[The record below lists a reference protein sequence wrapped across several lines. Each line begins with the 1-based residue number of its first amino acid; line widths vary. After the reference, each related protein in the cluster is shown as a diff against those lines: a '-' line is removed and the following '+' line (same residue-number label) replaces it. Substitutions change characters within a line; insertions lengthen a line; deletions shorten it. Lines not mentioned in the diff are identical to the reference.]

1 MRVVVF
7 VALLAVAAFAAPV
20 IIVHKEVSEPHVLH
34 GGELRITTT
43 AHNVG
48 DEPATDFV
56 LEDQSET
63 KKVASFGPGENV
75 TITSTV
81 TAHTLGNLDLASAVA
96 TWAVADETTRRR
108 ATSNQVREEE
118 RDEKRHAT
126 EVGPRGFV
134 NVVTSSEYERITS
147 RFIKE
152 TILFTVFALV
162 IVGFPFGVYRQ
173 KKVQVELHLKE
184 ARKK

>member
-1 MRVVVF
+1 
-7 VALLAVAAFAAPV
+7 
-20 IIVHKEVSEPHVLH
+20 VLH

-56 LEDQSET
+56 LEDQGET

-81 TAHTLGNLDLASAVA
+81 TAHTLGNLDLANAVA

-134 NVVTSSEYERITS
+134 NVVTS